1 VGLEPLPNAFA
12 STRESLH
19 RVAQELVAPARKPHN
34 EIALTVTPGGFG
46 TPPFEFDGAKLQVR
60 VDGEEL
66 VLERDGEQTRRPL
79 TSIAD
84 GAGLLGAELLPDGL
98 PDDETPL
105 EIDPDA
111 AARLADFYAFSFQAL
126 EAVRGGFPEEAAA
139 GDITLWPEH
148 FDIAFEAGSEETGQR
163 ANYGAS
169 PGDAGHAEPY
179 LYVGP
184 WTARPEGEL
193 WNATGFPGAELA
205 YAELLAADD
214 PAATAIE
221 FFETRARALAA

>member
-1 VGLEPLPNAFA
+1 MGLEPLPDAFA

-19 RVAQELVAPARKPHN
+19 RVAEELVAPARKPHN

-46 TPPFEFDGAKLQVR
+46 TPPFEFDGATVTVR
-60 VDGEEL
+60 VDRDEL
-66 VLERDGEQTRRPL
+66 VLERDGQQTRRPL

-84 GAGLLGAELLPDGL
+84 GAALLGAGLLPDG
-98 PDDETPL
+98 PPEDTTPL
-105 EIDPDA
+105 EIDPVA
-111 AARLADFYAFSFQAL
+111 AARLADFCAFSFQAL
-126 EAVRGGFPEEAAA
+126 EGARGGFPAEGAAS
-139 GDITLWPEH
+139 DVILWPEH
-148 FDIAFEAGSEETGQR
+148 FDIAFEAGSEAAGQR

-169 PGDAGHAEPY
+169 PGDDDHPEPY

-205 YAELLAADD
+205 YADLLAADD
-214 PAATAIE
+214 PAAKAIE
-221 FFETRARALAA
+221 FFEIRARALSA